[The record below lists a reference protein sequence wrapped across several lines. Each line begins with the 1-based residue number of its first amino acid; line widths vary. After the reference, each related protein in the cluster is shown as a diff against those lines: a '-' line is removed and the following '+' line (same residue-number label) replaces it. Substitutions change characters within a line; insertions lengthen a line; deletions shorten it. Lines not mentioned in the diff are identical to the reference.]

1 MKKSTTLKPILFNQK
16 DVAVMIRVAAFFGGA
31 SFAARIGEQ
40 EDVIDL
46 CADLIAAGCCEPGA
60 PILEQLNLRR
70 VSGGY
75 AWDPQ

>member
-1 MKKSTTLKPILFNQK
+1 MTKSITFKPILFSQK
-16 DVAVMIRVAAFFGGA
+16 DVALMIRVAAYFGGA
-31 SFAARIGEQ
+31 SFACRIGEP

-46 CADLIAAGCCEPGA
+46 CADLIAHGCCEPGA
-60 PILEQLNLRR
+60 AILEQLNLRR